1 MKAVTNLQGKDDRAF
16 FVERVDI
23 YNRLVQ
29 CYAAKMQKAIPD
41 VTLSDDITKEEGVT
55 YVFEITYTEAVSK
68 GQTTIRPFL
77 WRKQDN
83 GKQLE
88 VHLPWVDPT
97 LKADKSLFGTED
109 DRSDSTVTKSNGQ
122 KMYYVGES
130 IFPFAFHLEG
140 ASVDVFKNT
149 ILKRENESKRI
160 DTFFPEFL
168 EWSKSNGKT
177 NEDWYLH
184 PSE

>member
-1 MKAVTNLQGKDDRAF
+1 LRPGETKYAKEPDKV
-16 FVERVDI
+16 
-23 YNRLVQ
+23 YN
-29 CYAAKMQKAIPD
+29 KMYYY
-41 VTLSDDITKEEGVT
+41 LSEFGWDSKESRMWYLTDDITKEEGVT
-55 YVFEITYTEAVSK
+55 YVFEITYTKAVSK

-83 GKQLE
+83 GMQLE
-88 VHLPWVDPT
+88 VHLPWVGPT
-97 LKADKSLFGTED
+97 SKADKSLFGTKD
-109 DRSDSTVTKSNGQ
+109 DKSDPNVKKSNGQ
-122 KMYYVGES
+122 MMYYVGES

-168 EWSKSNGKT
+168 EWSKSNGET
-177 NEDWYLH
+177 NKDWYLH